1 MMADDA
7 QLLAYVDGA
16 LSTEEREAIEAQLR
30 DSAEAR
36 KKLALLRA
44 SNVDFADAF
53 AQQTL
58 PPVPD
63 SLRLNIDELVRAHRA
78 GGANEPAMPPSA
90 SASASAP
97 ASAPTPTP
105 ASTPVRSRL
114 RAVPVWLAAA
124 CAAGAFLIGQFVHLG
139 PRVDPLQ
146 PNAGAQMASANVSPW
161 IAAAVGYQKLYT
173 RETVGYRQ
181 DDPALAAK
189 VVDDIRRDDRLALR
203 VPDLSSAGLT
213 FKTVQRLRFNN
224 KPLVQIV
231 YLPRNGAPVAL
242 CVMKDARPDEAVT
255 SRSVDAMTVATWRQ
269 GELSYA
275 LIGDPGDVD
284 LGALGKRIADSD
296 LAPLFSKAA
305 PAIVER
311 AG

>member
-16 LSTEEREAIEAQLR
+16 LTAAERDAIEAQLR

-53 AQQTL
+53 AQQPL
-58 PPVPD
+58 PPMPE
-63 SLRLNIDELVRAHRA
+63 SLRMNIDELVRAHRA
-78 GGANEPAMPPSA
+78 SGVDEPAMPTH
-90 SASASAP
+90 AP
-97 ASAPTPTP
+97 ASA
-105 ASTPVRSRL
+105 PVRSRL

-139 PRVDPLQ
+139 PRFGP
-146 PNAGAQMASANVSPW
+146 AQSNPGTQTASADVSPW
-161 IAAAVGYQKLYT
+161 LAAAVGYQKLYT
-173 RETVGYRQ
+173 RDTVADRQ

-189 VVDDIRRDDRLALR
+189 VVGDIRRDDRLALR

-242 CVMKDARPDEAVT
+242 CVMKDARPDEAVA
-255 SRSVDAMTVATWRQ
+255 SRTVEAMAVATWRQ

-275 LIGDPGDVD
+275 LIGDPGNVD
-284 LGALGKRIADSD
+284 LAALGKRIADSD

-305 PAIVER
+305 AVSAEHD
-311 AG
+311 G

>member
-16 LSTEEREAIEAQLR
+16 LSAEEREAIEAQLR

-44 SNVDFADAF
+44 SDVDFADAF
-53 AQQTL
+53 AQQPL
-58 PPVPD
+58 PPMPE

-78 GGANEPAMPPSA
+78 SGNEPEMP
-90 SASASAP
+90 ASAP
-97 ASAPTPTP
+97 ASPPI
-105 ASTPVRSRL
+105 RSRL
-114 RAVPVWLAAA
+114 RSVPVWLAAA
-124 CAAGAFLIGQFVHLG
+124 CVAGAFLIGQFVHLG
-139 PRVDPLQ
+139 SRFGPAP
-146 PNAGAQMASANVSPW
+146 PSAGTQMASADVSPW

-173 RETVGYRQ
+173 RDTVGYRQ

-189 VVDDIRRDDRLALR
+189 VVGDIRRDDRLALR

-231 YLPRNGAPVAL
+231 YLPQKGAPVAL
-242 CVMKDARPDEAVT
+242 CVMKDARPDEAIA
-255 SRSVDAMTVATWRQ
+255 SRTVDAMAVATWRQ

-284 LGALGKRIADSD
+284 LPALGKRIADSD

-305 PAIVER
+305 PATAEHD
-311 AG
+311 G